1 MRTVLKVELE
11 LSCGGMQMQVEAE
24 LDFMVEVLSHTPA
37 ERAGREHAAVP
48 EDWEIEV
55 RLAEPLLIQEV
66 EVWAAGQPYE
76 PTEAQRREILEELR
90 NEI

>member
-1 MRTVLKVELE
+1 
-11 LSCGGMQMQVEAE
+11 MQVEAE

-66 EVWAAGQPYE
+66 EVWAAGHAYE
-76 PTEAQRREILEELR
+76 PTEAQRRWKPSFYTVSRLVVAPRGLLGRMAIP
-90 NEI
+90 